1 MDKVEQVG
9 SFLKRVAS
17 DASLGASHVSF
28 CTAVCT
34 AWIENG
40 LNNPFNISRRRLMA
54 SSKIKSTSTYH
65 RILNDLKALKY
76 FEYVPSFHPG
86 KGSQVLIVTK

>member
-1 MDKVEQVG
+1 MDKVELVG
-9 SFLKRVAS
+9 SFLNRVAS

-28 CTAVCT
+28 CTAICA
-34 AWIENG
+34 AWIDSG
-40 LNNPFNISRRRLMA
+40 LNNPFNISRRRLMK

-65 RILNDLKALKY
+65 RILNDLKALRY

-86 KGSQVLIVTK
+86 KGSQVLIIT

>member
-1 MDKVEQVG
+1 MDKVEQIG

-17 DASLGASHVSF
+17 DSSLGASHVSF
-28 CTAVCT
+28 CAAICA

-40 LNNPFNISRRRLMA
+40 LNNPFKISRRHLMK

-86 KGSQVLIVTK
+86 KGSQVSIITN